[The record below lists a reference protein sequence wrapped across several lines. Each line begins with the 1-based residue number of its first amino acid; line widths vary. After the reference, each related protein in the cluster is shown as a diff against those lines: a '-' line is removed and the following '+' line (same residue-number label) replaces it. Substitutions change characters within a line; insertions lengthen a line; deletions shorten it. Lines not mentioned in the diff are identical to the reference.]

1 MAKKAFIPSH
11 SDNLNNPEREFRH
24 HTSIGPNGE
33 LLFDCPLE
41 IRDQAD
47 LDNYG
52 ITWDDCRT
60 LNFHGSEKVTVYFY
74 KTDNRAFAEFMWSSL
89 DTQHSRAFANTRCW
103 IPGLRK
109 AFVRCRDT
117 VPCATCPY
125 KDKRQPPFI
134 SWDELIAGG
143 YEPIACASPE
153 NGIMAKLEYE
163 SIKAM
168 MDSEDIRIAQA
179 LEMKELCGYSVAEI
193 AAELN
198 ISQPRIYQLL
208 RRAREIGREYRAQN
222 Y

>member
-1 MAKKAFIPSH
+1 MANIDKAKS
-11 SDNLNNPEREFRH
+11 EAEFRH

-89 DTQHSRAFANTRCW
+89 DTQHSRAYANTRCW
-103 IPGLRK
+103 IPGRRK

-134 SWDELIAGG
+134 SWDELVAGG

-153 NGIMAKLEYE
+153 NEVMAKSEYE

-168 MDSEDIRIAQA
+168 MDNEDIRISKA
-179 LEMKELCGYSVAEI
+179 LEMKELCGYSVSEI

-208 RRAREIGREYRAQN
+208 HRAREIGKEYRKN
-222 Y
+222 NG